1 MKIPTALLLS
11 FSVFLFANAR
21 PAQGARLEQW
31 LPFKFS
37 EGVVACPKIS
47 PERKVAFIDREG
59 KTVIDAK
66 FDAARPFNQG
76 LAAVRVKGKWGYIGH
91 DGKFAIEPQFDAVGV
106 LDYPGD
112 DPMDFADGLAAVRSD
127 ELVGFI
133 DKTGKF
139 VIPPKFTSAW
149 SFNDGLA
156 AAQDRFT
163 GKWGFIDK
171 QGKWAIKPTF
181 ADALSFSEG
190 IAAVSTKP
198 RSEGPS
204 WGYIN
209 KSGSFVVK
217 PQYSMALACHEGLAL
232 VLTLNNGVYDGNF
245 IDRKGDVA
253 FVNINCH
260 GANAYKEGLAP
271 FLSQDGKMGF
281 IDKTGK
287 TIIAPQFQ
295 EARSFSQ
302 GVAVVRI
309 DDSNWG
315 LIDKSGKTIFS
326 RSVK

>member
-1 MKIPTALLLS
+1 MKIPAALLLS
-11 FSVFLFANAR
+11 LSVFLFTNAK
-21 PAQGARLEQW
+21 PAQGARMEQW

-47 PERKVAFIDREG
+47 PERKVGFVDRDG

-66 FDAARPFNQG
+66 FDAARPFNEG
-76 LAAVRVKGKWGYIGH
+76 LAAVRIKGKWGYISH
-91 DGKFAIEPQFDAVGV
+91 DGKFAIEPQFEAVGV

-163 GKWGFIDK
+163 GKWGFVDK
-171 QGKWAIKPTF
+171 QGKWAIKPSF

-190 IAAVSTKP
+190 IAAVST
-198 RSEGPS
+198 RSRAEGPS

-209 KSGSFVVK
+209 KSGSFLIK
-217 PQYSMALACHEGLAL
+217 PKYAMALACHEGLAL
-232 VLTLNNGVYDGNF
+232 VLTLNNGVYDGKF
-245 IDRKGDVA
+245 IDKKGDAA
-253 FVNINCH
+253 FANMNCH
-260 GANAYKEGLAP
+260 GSNAYNEGLAP
-271 FLSQDGKMGF
+271 FMSKDRKMGF
-281 IDKTGK
+281 IDKSGK
-287 TIIAPQFQ
+287 IVITPQFQ
-295 EARSFSQ
+295 EARSFSE
-302 GVAVVRI
+302 GAAVVRI

-315 LIDKSGKTIFS
+315 LIGKNGKLIFS